1 MALKK
6 ERGFMKTGDM
16 DFFHQATMRI
26 CGSLNI
32 NTVLNRC
39 LAFLKEFMPSDGM
52 NMNIYDAEAQC
63 LVNIAM
69 TKLPGFKTIESS
81 IPFSGRARK
90 FVEEDNGKSFDI
102 INHPEEHVVGRYIWE
117 SLGKHPLSLLV
128 LRLVIEDEVL
138 GVVVL
143 IAKGFDRFA
152 PEHARLFSLLH
163 DPFAVALA
171 NTLKHQEVLRL
182 QELLADDNR
191 YLNRQLHHIS
201 GDEIIG
207 ANFGLKNVME
217 MVRQV
222 APLTS
227 VVLLLGE
234 TGVGKEVI
242 ANAIHYSSPRAGGPF
257 IKVNCGAIPESL
269 MDSELFGHEKGAFTG
284 ALGQKRGRFERA
296 DKGTI
301 FLDEI
306 GELPPQAQVRLLR
319 VIQNREVE
327 RVGGT
332 APISVDIR
340 IIAATH
346 RNLEEMIDQGKFRE
360 DLWFRL
366 NVFPIT
372 IPPLRH
378 RRSDIPALTFHFM
391 EKKARELNFTER
403 PVPAPGA
410 LERLQSYDW
419 PGNVRELENLVERSM
434 IQNMTAT
441 SGAHLSF
448 EGMLPKLPGK
458 GIQETCRPLPGPL
471 PLDEAMKA
479 HIQAVLEMTGG
490 KVQGKKGAA
499 ALLGINPS
507 TLRNRMK
514 KLNIPYGRKATPTA

>member
-1 MALKK
+1 
-6 ERGFMKTGDM
+6 MKTDDM

-32 NTVLNRC
+32 NTVLERS
-39 LAFLKEFMPSDGM
+39 LAYLKKFMPADGM
-52 NMNIYDAEAQC
+52 DMQIYDAEAQC
-63 LVNIAM
+63 VVKIA
-69 TKLPGFKTIESS
+69 TTEFSGGETLESP
-81 IPFSGRARK
+81 IPIAGRARE
-90 FVEEDNGKSFDI
+90 FVEKEREKPVEI
-102 INHPEEHVVGRYIWE
+102 INHLEEHVVGRYMWE
-117 SLGKHPLSLLV
+117 ALGRHPMSALV

-138 GVVVL
+138 GVVAIL
-143 IAKGFDRFA
+143 AKGLDRYT
-152 PEHARLFSLLH
+152 PEHGRLFSLLH

-217 MVRQV
+217 QVRQV
-222 APLTS
+222 ASLAS

-242 ANAIHYSSPRAGGPF
+242 ANAIHYSSPRANGPF

-284 ALGQKRGRFERA
+284 ALGKKRGRFERA

-327 RVGGT
+327 RVGG
-332 APISVDIR
+332 ASPIPVDIR

-346 RNLEEMIDQGKFRE
+346 RNLEEMIQQGKFRE

-372 IPPLRH
+372 IPPLRQ
-378 RRSDIPALTFHFM
+378 RKSDIPALTFHFM
-391 EKKARELNFTER
+391 EKKARELNFSER

-410 LERLQSYDW
+410 LEQLQSYDW

-434 IQNMTAT
+434 IKNMTGT
-441 SGAHLSF
+441 MGEHLCF
-448 EGMLPKLPGK
+448 EDMLPGRPEKSIP
-458 GIQETCRPLPGPL
+458 ETRRPVPGPL
-471 PLDEAMKA
+471 LLDEAMGA
-479 HIQAVLEMTGG
+479 HIKAVLGMTGG

-514 KLNIPYGRKATPTA
+514 KLNIPYGRKAGPLA

>member
-1 MALKK
+1 
-6 ERGFMKTGDM
+6 MKINDM
-16 DFFHQATMRI
+16 DFFHQATMEI

-32 NTVLNRC
+32 NTVLNRS
-39 LAFLKEFMPSDGM
+39 LAYLKGFMPSDSL
-52 NMNIYDAEAQC
+52 NMEIYDAEAQC

-69 TKLPGFKTIESS
+69 TKLPGFKTIEAS
-81 IPFSGRARK
+81 ILLSIRARE
-90 FVEEDNGKSFDI
+90 FVEAEKGEPVEI

-117 SLGKHPLSLLV
+117 SLGQHPLSLLV
-128 LRLVIEDEVL
+128 LRLVIDDEVL
-138 GVVVL
+138 GVVALV
-143 IAKGFDRFA
+143 AKGFDRYA

-222 APLTS
+222 APLAS

-242 ANAIHYSSPRAGGPF
+242 ANAIHYSSPRANGPF

-269 MDSELFGHEKGAFTG
+269 LDSELFGHEKGAFTG
-284 ALGQKRGRFERA
+284 ALGRKRGRFERA

-306 GELPPQAQVRLLR
+306 GELPLQAQVRLLR
-319 VIQNREVE
+319 VLQNREVE

-332 APISVDIR
+332 APIQVDIR

-346 RNLEEMIDQGKFRE
+346 RNLEEMINQGKFRE

-391 EKKARELNFTER
+391 EKKAREMNFKER

-410 LERLQSYDW
+410 LERLQSHDW
-419 PGNVRELENLVERSM
+419 PGNVRELENMVERSM

-441 SGAHLSF
+441 LGAHLSF
-448 EGMLPKLPGK
+448 EQMPARLSETPIP
-458 GIQETCRPLPGPL
+458 ETCRPLPGPL
-471 PLDEAMKA
+471 LLDEAMKD
-479 HIQAVLEMTGG
+479 HIKAVLGMTGG

-514 KLNIPYGRKATPTA
+514 KLNIPYGRKAGPTA